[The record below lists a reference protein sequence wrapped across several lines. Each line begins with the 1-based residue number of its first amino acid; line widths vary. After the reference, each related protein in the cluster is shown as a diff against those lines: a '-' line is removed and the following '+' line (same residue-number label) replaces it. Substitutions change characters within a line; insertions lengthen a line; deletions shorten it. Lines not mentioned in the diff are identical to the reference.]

1 VLAAERRIF
10 ELELAQRRAIEE
22 QESAARAQ
30 AIEEQDAARAQA
42 ASAREAEAAAGRAQ
56 VRRGGGLP
64 PLSICEHI
72 PCCRGAWCYR
82 AGVLTSERAAG
93 RPRQLPSAR
102 RQRKVR
108 RPLRPFWRQF

>member
-1 VLAAERRIF
+1 MLAAERRIF

-56 VRRGGGLP
+56 VREEGGGCLRYLSVNIYRVAVVPWCLVLSRGGAD
-64 PLSICEHI
+64 E
-72 PCCRGAWCYR
+72 
-82 AGVLTSERAAG
+82 
-93 RPRQLPSAR
+93 
-102 RQRKVR
+102 
-108 RPLRPFWRQF
+108 

>member
-56 VRRGGGLP
+56 VRRGGGCLRY
-64 PLSICEHI
+64 LSVNIYRVAVVPGAI
-72 PCCRGAWCYR
+72 ARGC
-82 AGVLTSERAAG
+82 
-93 RPRQLPSAR
+93 
-102 RQRKVR
+102 
-108 RPLRPFWRQF
+108 